1 MNGRWQIKDQH
12 SKKKQ
17 DSKKKQN
24 KINIA
29 NKHKSTNT
37 FDISKLYLVSSP
49 HRSRL
54 ILSFNYMHLKRN
66 RGYINN
72 IFYDQLAPQNRYA
85 VNKLLFKLWDKY
97 QPKRIDTNC
106 GYRQRPGF
114 HCKLIFDEP
123 HFLTILHSVKDN
135 EMISEYIQHFKI
147 HQQNY
152 IEKHE
157 ITDFQ
162 YFQHDL
168 NIYRNIF
175 QINNENWHPNMNLV
189 NAKKVLSTE
198 KVCQHVLF
206 DMKDMETV
214 LYMEYDT
221 KENYNDF
228 KMVSYKAKINHMID
242 NMLKVVK
249 YLINRTTNKKH
260 LYPEIP
266 HSVCSWFKFNFRSY
280 QKQQTIESTDE
291 TKESEINNS
300 MVIRVEIYVSM
311 VNYLYFVFIY
321 KQQWLKNEGNKIAF
335 DKWFHLYCDYIQT
348 NNELNPSKYSKYQL
362 NSFGCKQ
369 KHPDLIVSQSPLN

>member
-37 FDISKLYLVSSP
+37 FDISKLYLLSSA

-54 ILSFNYMHLKRN
+54 FLSFEYPNH
-66 RGYINN
+66 
-72 IFYDQLAPQNRYA
+72 IFYDQLTTEYRHA

-97 QPKRIDTNC
+97 QPQRIDTNC
-106 GYRQRPGF
+106 GDRSYPGF
-114 HCKLIFDEP
+114 HCKLVFEQEQ
-123 HFLTILHSVKDN
+123 FLAILHSVEHNK
-135 EMISEYIQHFKI
+135 MIGEYIQHFKM
-147 HQQNY
+147 HQQSY
-152 IEKHE
+152 IKKHQ
-157 ITDFQ
+157 IVDFQ
-162 YFQHDL
+162 YYQDDL
-168 NIYRNIF
+168 KIYRNIF
-175 QINNENWHPNMNLV
+175 QVDKDSWNPKMNLV
-189 NAKKVLSTE
+189 SGSKLVFSE

-206 DMKDMETV
+206 DIKDMKTV

-221 KENYNDF
+221 KQNYNDF
-228 KMVSYKAKINHMID
+228 KMVYYEEKINRMID
-242 NMLKVVK
+242 NMIKAVK
-249 YLINRTTNKKH
+249 CLITRTTNKKH
-260 LYPEIP
+260 LYPKIP
-266 HSVCSWFKFNFRSY
+266 HSVCNWFKLNFRSY
-280 QKQQTIESTDE
+280 QKEQTIAIESTDE
-291 TKESEINNS
+291 TKESEINNNNS
-300 MVIRVEIYVSM
+300 MVIRVEMYVSI

-321 KQQWLKNEGNKIAF
+321 KQEWLKNKGNKNAF
-335 DKWFHLYCDYIQT
+335 DEWFHLYCDYIQT

>member
-1 MNGRWQIKDQH
+1 MMNCRFPKPI
-12 SKKKQ
+12 
-17 DSKKKQN
+17 KKQN
-24 KINIA
+24 KTNIR
-29 NKHKSTNT
+29 NIPTSTKHT
-37 FDISKLYLVSSP
+37 FDISKLHLLSSP

-54 ILSFNYMHLKRN
+54 VLSFRN
-66 RGYINN
+66 SGYINN

-221 KENYNDF
+221 KQNYNDF
-228 KMVSYKAKINHMID
+228 KMVYYEEKINRMID
-242 NMLKVVK
+242 NMIKAVK
-249 YLINRTTNKKH
+249 CLITRTTNKKH
-260 LYPEIP
+260 LYPKIP
-266 HSVCSWFKFNFRSY
+266 HSVCNWFKLNFRSY
-280 QKQQTIESTDE
+280 QKEQTIAIESTDE
-291 TKESEINNS
+291 TKESEINN
-300 MVIRVEIYVSM
+300 
-311 VNYLYFVFIY
+311 
-321 KQQWLKNEGNKIAF
+321 
-335 DKWFHLYCDYIQT
+335 
-348 NNELNPSKYSKYQL
+348 
-362 NSFGCKQ
+362 
-369 KHPDLIVSQSPLN
+369 